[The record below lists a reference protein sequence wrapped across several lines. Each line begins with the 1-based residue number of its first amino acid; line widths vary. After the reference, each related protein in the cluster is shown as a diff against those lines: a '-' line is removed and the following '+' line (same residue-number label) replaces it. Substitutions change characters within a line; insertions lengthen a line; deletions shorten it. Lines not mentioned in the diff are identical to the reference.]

1 MLMLCC
7 TALVLEYVPGGDLLD
22 YILKNNGVSEEQ
34 ARDIVLQTCEAL
46 AYCHGRGITHRDLKP
61 EVRTAPLI
69 AQTHSQTDHILSQN
83 ILLTNDNPPMI
94 KVADFGLAKVVDSQT
109 MLRVATYEESRKWSD

>member
-1 MLMLCC
+1 MLMLCR

-61 EVRTAPLI
+61 EV
-69 AQTHSQTDHILSQN
+69 
-83 ILLTNDNPPMI
+83 
-94 KVADFGLAKVVDSQT
+94 
-109 MLRVATYEESRKWSD
+109 